1 MPAGASG
8 SSRNKDQLCGGIR
21 SDHLDLAD
29 ERRFCKVCGVL
40 LASVW
45 TPMKLLHSKEKF
57 RLRLAAPSELRKF
70 RPDKFSCHGN
80 HGPSYGYSRPI
91 ERPVAVPAKLS
102 PQQVQSISGPG
113 KNHGPVHGYPFLLSF
128 GPQQAQSQH
137 KSRRRFFL
145 GT

>member
-1 MPAGASG
+1 MVGQYLPQTNEKCYSDRCDFF
-8 SSRNKDQLCGGIR
+8 SHLFPNDQLCGGIR

-45 TPMKLLHSKEKF
+45 TPMKLLHYTEKF
-57 RLRLAAPSELRKF
+57 RLRFAAPSELRKF

-91 ERPVAVPAKLS
+91 ERPVAVPAKLFS
-102 PQQVQSISGPG
+102 P
-113 KNHGPVHGYPFLLSF
+113 
-128 GPQQAQSQH
+128 
-137 KSRRRFFL
+137 
-145 GT
+145 